1 MTRRRSILVVDDDAA
16 MRLAM
21 ARVLERA
28 GFEVTR
34 CASADEA
41 LEALRARCWDA
52 LVSDIRMPRMS
63 GTELL
68 EQGLA
73 LRPALAVVLV
83 TAYGTVSDAVEA
95 IRRGARDYLLKPF
108 APEALVA
115 SVRRCL
121 EGGDATGASEQQ
133 ARIAEPEVVAEDPR
147 FRGFLEEA
155 DRASATDA
163 TVLVTGDSGAGKE
176 VIARRIHARSRR
188 ADGPFVA
195 VNCAALPET
204 LLEAE
209 LFGVKKGAYT
219 GADED
224 RPGHFERAEGGT
236 LLLDEIGDLPLSL
249 QAKLLR
255 ALEERRVMPL
265 GTAEPVPVDIRVIAA
280 TQRDLVEAVSSGDF
294 RRDLYFRLR
303 VIPLRVPALSERPAD
318 VPVLAVHLARRIA
331 ESLGRPAPRLTQDA
345 IARLERHAWPGNV
358 RELRNVIERAVV
370 LDRTGAI
377 GAEDLFLDDW
387 QAPEA
392 ASRIQPGM
400 TIAEAER
407 RLIEKTLDAAG
418 GNRTRASEMLGISV
432 RTLRNK
438 LRTYREEE
446 SARQLSMV

>member
-1 MTRRRSILVVDDDAA
+1 MTRRRSLLVVDDDTA

-21 ARVLERA
+21 GRVLERA

-34 CASADEA
+34 CSSGEEA
-41 LEALRARCWDA
+41 LQALRARDWDA
-52 LVSDIRMPRMS
+52 LVSDIRMPRMT

-73 LRPALAVVLV
+73 LRPSLAVVLV

-95 IRRGARDYLLKPF
+95 IRRGAKDYLLKPF

-121 EGGDATGASEQQ
+121 EGEAVPEAEDGA
-133 ARIAEPEVVAEDPR
+133 ARAAEPDVVARDPV
-147 FRGFLEEA
+147 FREFLEEA

-163 TVLVTGDSGAGKE
+163 TVLITGESGAGKE
-176 VIARRIHARSRR
+176 VIARRIHGRSRR
-188 ADGPFVA
+188 SGGPFVA
-195 VNCAALPET
+195 VNCAALPEP

-209 LFGVKKGAYT
+209 LFGVRRGAYT

-224 RPGHFERAEGGT
+224 RAGHFERAQGGT

-265 GTAEPVPVDIRVIAA
+265 GGSEPLPVDIRVVAA
-280 TQRDLVEAVSSGDF
+280 TQKDLVEAVSRGDF
-294 RRDLYFRLR
+294 RSDLYFRLR
-303 VIPLRVPALSERPAD
+303 VIPLRVPSLSERPAD
-318 VPVLAVHLARRIA
+318 VPALAEHLARRIA
-331 ESLGRPAPRLTQDA
+331 NDLGRPAPRLTPEA
-345 IARLERHAWPGNV
+345 FGRLERHAWPGNV

-370 LDRTGAI
+370 LDRSGSIDA
-377 GAEDLFLDDW
+377 GDLFLDDW
-387 QAPEA
+387 ESPEPA
-392 ASRIQPGM
+392 ARIKPGM
-400 TIAEAER
+400 TIAQAER

-438 LRTYREEE
+438 LKAYREEE
-446 SARQLSMV
+446 AAHQPSMA